1 MSSSSLIKANQV
13 RVAPFV
19 FVVPAPENAR
29 SAAPFSALPGDLADP
44 SIAIAS
50 HEAATRLLQE
60 ARQKA
65 DQIIREA
72 EGRAQALLA
81 QARERGYAE
90 GRREGWEQGREEGR
104 AAGQAEWSEALAV
117 AQRLIEAA
125 HTYREQTMRA
135 TESQIVALALHIAE
149 KIIGDA
155 LAHQPELVQRVVTN
169 ALAHVLP
176 NEDLHIRL
184 HPRDAQA
191 IQAAWAAAPP
201 PAMAGHRWEVLPD
214 PDLQPGD
221 VIIELPNGSVDARLQ
236 TQLEHIRAALEAA
249 GAPPDDGRRT
259 TEQGD

>member
-19 FVVPAPENAR
+19 FVVPAPENAGPT
-29 SAAPFSALPGDLADP
+29 APFSALPGDLADP
-44 SIAIAS
+44 SIALAS
-50 HEAATRLLQE
+50 HEAAMHLLQE

-65 DQIIREA
+65 DQIVREA
-72 EGRAQALLA
+72 EQRAQAVLA

-90 GRREGWEQGREEGR
+90 GHREGLEQGRQEGR
-104 AAGQAEWSEALAV
+104 AAGQAEWTEALAV

-125 HTYREQTMRA
+125 HTYREQTVRA
-135 TESQIVALALHIAE
+135 TEAQIVALALQIAE

-155 LAHQPELVQRVVTN
+155 LAQQPELVQRVVTN

-184 HPRDAQA
+184 HPRDAGA

-201 PAMAGHRWEVLPD
+201 PAMAGHRWEVLAD

-221 VIIELPNGSVDARLQ
+221 VIIELPNGSVDARLR
-236 TQLEHIRAALEAA
+236 TQLERIQAALEAA
-249 GAPPDDGRRT
+249 GSGASG
-259 TEQGD
+259 E